1 MTIILNGHITDV
13 PDGISVAMLAQIKQI
28 PEKGTAI
35 AVNGNHVP
43 LTEWVDKKLQPSDN
57 VLVISASYG
66 G

>member
-1 MTIILNGHITDV
+1 MTIILNSHIVDV
-13 PDGISVAMLAQIKQI
+13 PDGISLANLAQIKQI

-35 AVNGNHVP
+35 AVNGEHVP
-43 LTEWVDKKLQPSDN
+43 QTKWTEKILHPSDN